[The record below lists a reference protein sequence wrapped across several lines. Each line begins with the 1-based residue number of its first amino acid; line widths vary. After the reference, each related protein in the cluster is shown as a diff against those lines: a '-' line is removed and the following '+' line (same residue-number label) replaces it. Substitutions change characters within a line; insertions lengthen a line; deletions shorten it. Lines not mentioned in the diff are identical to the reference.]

1 MAKSLEQP
9 EIKEWLGSTK
19 DMLMAEKSGKD
30 KDEEAKKLNGILE
43 NFDKMLPKIAD
54 TRAVVDCLWKC
65 YQVSVLS
72 TYWDIFH
79 IAPDQGGRK
88 LILDGEAR
96 VNTKNEILQK
106 IVKFQHFY
114 TKKS

>member
-30 KDEEAKKLNGILE
+30 KDEEGKKLNEILE

-65 YQVSVLS
+65 YQVSLPSYLRIGILIHTDSDNFQNVRNFRICVLN
-72 TYWDIFH
+72 
-79 IAPDQGGRK
+79 K
-88 LILDGEAR
+88 C
-96 VNTKNEILQK
+96 KNANLLT
-106 IVKFQHFY
+106 FSPFSFRF
-114 TKKS
+114 T

>member
-79 IAPDQGGRK
+79 IAPDI
-88 LILDGEAR
+88 IL
-96 VNTKNEILQK
+96 
-106 IVKFQHFY
+106 
-114 TKKS
+114 KKCEMPKRAHSYSIKYYVDHSLLK

>member
-30 KDEEAKKLNGILE
+30 KDEEGKKLNDILE

-65 YQVSVLS
+65 YQVSLPSYLRIGILIHTDSDNFQNVRNFRICVLNK
-72 TYWDIFH
+72 Y
-79 IAPDQGGRK
+79 
-88 LILDGEAR
+88 
-96 VNTKNEILQK
+96 KNANFLAFPNK
-106 IVKFQHFY
+106 CHF
-114 TKKS
+114 